1 MHLQA
6 KHEVN
11 ERETKRGSIGNQC
24 REVNSVEQLF
34 EIPEDDPAML
44 TIADRNLRIEGT
56 EEGSIQRRA
65 ARAAIVPLLDLHTL
79 PLRNKRFANDTPN
92 SILHRGLSNTPSIA
106 IRFGYHSH
114 EGEVPRG
121 PFTSPLR

>member
-1 MHLQA
+1 MHMQA
-6 KHEVN
+6 NHEVN

-24 REVNSVEQLF
+24 REVNRVEQLF

-65 ARAAIVPLLDLHTL
+65 ARAAIVPLLNLHPL
-79 PLRNKRFANDTPN
+79 PLRHKRFSNDAPY
-92 SILHRGLSNTPSIA
+92 SILHGGLSNTYSIA

-114 EGEVPRG
+114 EGEILRG
-121 PFTSPLR
+121 SFTSPLR